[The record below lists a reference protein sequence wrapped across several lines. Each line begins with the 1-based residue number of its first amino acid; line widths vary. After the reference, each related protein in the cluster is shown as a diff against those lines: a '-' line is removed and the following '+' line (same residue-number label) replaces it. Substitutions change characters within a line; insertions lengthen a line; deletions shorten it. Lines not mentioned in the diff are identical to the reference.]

1 MQKPHVPLDI
11 NVSMISWFGIY
22 TYFSN
27 NLKWAL
33 RLNIMQKRGG
43 LKRESRTEAI
53 KEAVRLVLTYQK
65 PKETNIKV
73 MFFRNLDA
81 FGSHHQ
87 YSAKPALVPFSLF
100 LQKRILNHWLQNHSA
115 CATILASTMDGP
127 PYLPPI
133 CSPDSCFPASLSCTR
148 LQIYRSICT
157 YQNVLSYFKPLCL
170 CSHCPSSWNS
180 LVPTPMYPSNENLF
194 ISNLWSLPW
203 ISLV

>member
-27 NLKWAL
+27 NLKWVL
-33 RLNIMQKRGG
+33 RLNIMQKNGGTKTWKQNRGHSG
-43 LKRESRTEAI
+43 SSETC
-53 KEAVRLVLTYQK
+53 TYQK

-115 CATILASTMDGP
+115 CATVLASTMDGP

-133 CSPDSCFPASLSCTR
+133 CSPDSCLPASLSCTR
-148 LQIYRSICT
+148 LQIYRSVCT

>member
-1 MQKPHVPLDI
+1 M
-11 NVSMISWFGIY
+11 
-22 TYFSN
+22 
-27 NLKWAL
+27 
-33 RLNIMQKRGG
+33 GG
-43 LKRESRTEAI
+43 PKHESRTEAI
-53 KEAVRLVLTYQK
+53 KEVVRLVLTYQK

-115 CATILASTMDGP
+115 CATVLASTMDGP

-133 CSPDSCFPASLSCTR
+133 CSPDSCLPAIPCTR

-157 YQNVLSYFKPLCL
+157 YQNVLSYFKPCAFAPIVPLPEIALSPPQCIHL
-170 CSHCPSSWNS
+170 MKIYSS
-180 LVPTPMYPSNENLF
+180 LIYEAFPEFL
-194 ISNLWSLPW
+194 
-203 ISLV
+203 